1 MQEKYDKF
9 LNDIREELNH
19 PLRQNFEVFL
29 RTSQD
34 LLSSQ
39 VINTDSNNLNH
50 NQGKPDNLEDY
61 FESNLQ
67 KFSGNTIQIKEIIK
81 QAMSVDLNY
90 EFKLSI
96 GNLVI
101 NLSDLLEQLKQYFI
115 VFRNQFQQ
123 TVEDRKRKTGIE
135 EDPALLEARKVADE
149 MDREDQL
156 NSSRA
161 NLLKSER
168 YNEQLEDMHEDL
180 EELNSINIERMADVR
195 DLNNKLEVLDEH
207 LNSLM
212 KDIENKRRKILGLD
226 ANIIDENVLIRS
238 YENNLKE
245 KLGLLESKSAEL
257 KQLKAKADGFNK
269 KIGEMF
275 FEIIEIDKKTQALK
289 ELIKESE
296 QRHENVT
303 LELEQRQKNLTELKS
318 KSEVVNREIQKI
330 EKQKSEVEQ
339 QMRKD
344 QGQLKQREIVRNQ
357 SKIKVNKAKDDVRG
371 AIKARVRRVHFYM
384 GLYECRF
391 VIYTYICG
399 CIDIYL

>member
-39 VINTDSNNLNH
+39 VINQDSNNLN
-50 NQGKPDNLEDY
+50 NTQNPNPDNLESY
-61 FESNLQ
+61 FESNIE

-96 GNLVI
+96 GSLVI

-115 VFRNQFQQ
+115 VFRKEYQQ
-123 TVEDRKRKTGIE
+123 RVEDRKRKTGIE
-135 EDPALLEARKVADE
+135 EDPALLEARKVAEE
-149 MDREDQL
+149 MDHEDQL

-161 NLLKSER
+161 NLLRSER

-180 EELNSINIERMADVR
+180 EELNSINIDRMGDVR

-257 KQLKAKADGFNK
+257 KQLKAKADGFNR

-289 ELIKESE
+289 QPIKDSQ

-303 LELEQRQKNLTELKS
+303 LELEQRQKNLTELKN
-318 KSEVVNREIQKI
+318 KSEVVNREILKM

-339 QMRKD
+339 QMQKD
-344 QGQLKQREIVRNQ
+344 QGQLKQSEMRRNQ
-357 SKIKVNKAKDDVRG
+357 NKIKVNKAKDDVRG
-371 AIKARVRRVHFYM
+371 AIKARVRKVHFFIFIYKFIN
-384 GLYECRF
+384 LYVF
-391 VIYTYICG
+391 DLIF
-399 CIDIYL
+399 L